1 MAFTVKH
8 KRSDEEGRRP
18 RPESLLEGQLAIN
31 NNDATPGV
39 FLKTSKEKL
48 VKVGPCHI
56 GDTVPPTVFNNEYGK
71 GELWLDTTNGS
82 NKMKVWDGQKWLTV
96 S

>member
-18 RPESLLEGQLAIN
+18 RPESLLEGQLAMN
-31 NNDATPGV
+31 NNDATPGM
-39 FLKTSKEKL
+39 FIKTDRENVIKI
-48 VKVGPCHI
+48 GPCHV
-56 GDTVPPTVFNNEYGK
+56 GSAEPPTSFNRSFGR
-71 GELWLDTTNGS
+71 GELWLDITNDT
-82 NKMKVWDGQKWLTV
+82 NTLKVWDGQKWRTV

>member
-18 RPESLLEGQLAIN
+18 RPESLFEGQLALN
-31 NNDATPGV
+31 NSDASPSV
-39 FLKTSKEKL
+39 FLKTDKEKI
-48 VKVGPCHI
+48 VKIGPCHVGSI
-56 GDTVPPTVFNNEYGK
+56 QPKTVYHNEFGV
-71 GELWLDTTNGS
+71 GEMWLDITNDI
-82 NKMKVWDGQKWLTV
+82 NKLKVWDGQVWRTV

>member
-18 RPESLLEGQLAIN
+18 RPESLLDGQIALN
-31 NNDATPGV
+31 NSDATPGV
-39 FLKTSKEKL
+39 FLKTDRENV
-48 VKVGPCHI
+48 VKIGPCHV
-56 GDTVPPTVFNNEYGK
+56 GTSEPATVFHNEYGK
-71 GELWLDTTNGS
+71 GELWLDITNNI
-82 NKMKVWDGQKWLTV
+82 NKLKVWDGQKWRVV